1 MGLAEGTVRA
11 GICLDE
17 GGGIGGIGMKLEVE
31 GLLRQAVSR
40 GYE

>member
-17 GGGIGGIGMKLEVE
+17 GGGVGGIGTRLEVE